1 MITIVKY
8 SFLTI
13 LVMSMCIVGLLLTPF
28 KQTILNQLQM
38 EANAHLNELITSPH
52 SPQLSPLDPII
63 GAPTIGNITASVH
76 TPFVN
81 LNNAALNQWLTDSQT
96 EVLII
101 QQRGNIIH
109 ESYSDASNRGL
120 AINSMSMA
128 KNVIALLIGIAI
140 DEGHIQSEHSN
151 VLDYLPELNIT
162 DDASVSIRDMLN
174 HLSGIQTGFAELE
187 KTLKG
192 EPLTEQLSDIT
203 FTEDRQFRYD
213 NINYHLLGIILS
225 RVYQQP
231 LNQVIDNKLWR
242 PLNLEK
248 ADIIASTGYCCL
260 FATARSWLAIG
271 ELHLNKGMHDGE
283 QIVPKKWIDTM
294 ITDYEIPEDFFVQAT
309 GVSQG
314 NRYGY
319 HVYGGLKAH
328 PDYYWIEGMGLQTIF
343 INPVSET
350 IIVRLGGIPSLIRL
364 HSNRWNQSLMETPMS
379 IVKEMTF

>member
-1 MITIVKY
+1 M
-8 SFLTI
+8 
-13 LVMSMCIVGLLLTPF
+13 
-28 KQTILNQLQM
+28 QM

-52 SPQLSPLDPII
+52 SPQLSPLDPIA
-63 GAPTIGNITASVH
+63 GALTASTH
-76 TPFVN
+76 PNYAN
-81 LNNAALNQWLTDSQT
+81 LNNSALNKWLADSQT

-101 QQRGNIIH
+101 QQRGSIIH
-109 ESYSDASNRGL
+109 ESYSDVSNRGL
-120 AINSMSMA
+120 AINGMSMA
-128 KNVIALLIGIAI
+128 KSVIALLIGIAI

-162 DDASVSIRDMLN
+162 EDASVSIRDMLN

-192 EPLTEQLSDIT
+192 ESLTQQLSEIS
-203 FTEDRQFRYD
+203 FTDDRQFRYD

-225 RVYQQP
+225 RAYQQP

-242 PLNLEK
+242 PLGLER
-248 ADIIASTGYCCL
+248 ADIIASTGYCCM
-260 FATARSWLAIG
+260 FATARSWLALG
-271 ELHLNKGMHDGE
+271 KLYLNKGMHDGE
-283 QIVPKKWIDTM
+283 QVVPMKWIDTM
-294 ITDYEIPEDFFVQAT
+294 ITDYEVPEDFFVQAT

-328 PDYYWIEGMGLQTIF
+328 PDYFWIEGMGLQIVF

-350 IIVRLGGIPSLIRL
+350 VIVRLGGIPSLIRL
-364 HSNRWNQSLMETPMS
+364 NSNRWNQSLLEIPIS
-379 IVKEMTF
+379 IVKEMTL